1 MSIKEGEDIMKSMI
15 GNTVEF
21 TFEISAIIVAV
32 TAVVSGFVGWVVS
45 SRVAKSQRMIE
56 IITSN
61 RVKWMQEVK
70 NLFSEYFKYTN
81 YYFYKSIP
89 KDNQEWFEKLNVVT
103 SKIKLQ
109 LNLKGKKDKNIIK
122 LMEELNRSYEKILL
136 LNMKSNSNVS
146 IEDSIDDDFISNYIS
161 SYTNIKICIDS
172 IYKKN
177 TGVTIK
183 SSDYEIKNS
192 EEYKKIAKDI
202 ILMDI
207 QLSVKCIKNLP
218 KLIDLYIKIYLKCE
232 WERVKKEAKC
242 GINARF
248 NFDKKFE
255 GIEKELKEEIHN
267 IKKEIPY
274 KEWTRYCHNE

>member
-1 MSIKEGEDIMKSMI
+1 MENTM
-15 GNTVEF
+15 GNTIEF
-21 TFEISAIIVAV
+21 TFEISAIIAAIA
-32 TAVVSGFVGWVVS
+32 AVVGAVVGWIVS

-109 LNLKGKKDKNIIK
+109 LNLKGQKDKYIIM
-122 LMEELNRSYEKILL
+122 LMEELNKSYEKLL
-136 LNMKSNSNVS
+136 MINPKLSISKG
-146 IEDSIDDDFISNYIS
+146 IEDSIDEDVVSNYIS
-161 SYTNIKICIDS
+161 SYTNIKKFIDLM
-172 IYKKN
+172 YEKN
-177 TGVTIK
+177 TGIAIK
-183 SSDYEIKNS
+183 SNDFEIRDS
-192 EEYKKIAKDI
+192 ERYKDIAKGI

-207 QLSVKCIKNLP
+207 QISSKCMKNLP

-232 WERVKKEAKC
+232 WERVKKEAKN

-255 GIEKELKEEIHN
+255 SIEKELEKEINN
-267 IKKEIPY
+267 IKKEILY
-274 KEWTRYCHNE
+274 DEWIKYGR